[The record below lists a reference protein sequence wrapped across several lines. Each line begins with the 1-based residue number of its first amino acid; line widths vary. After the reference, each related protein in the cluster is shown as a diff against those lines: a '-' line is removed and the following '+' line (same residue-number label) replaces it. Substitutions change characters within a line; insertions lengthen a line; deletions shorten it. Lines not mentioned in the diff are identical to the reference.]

1 MPDLLK
7 CVLEIENRCKNKG
20 SVVIIDKEI
29 LLAMK
34 YYLCLLKELSD
45 EAVNYLGTTLE
56 CLDLVDKATIKS
68 IAEETW

>member
-34 YYLCLLKELSD
+34 YYLYLLKELSD

-56 CLDLVDKATIKS
+56 CLGIVDKATIKS

>member
-1 MPDLLK
+1 MSDLLK

-20 SVVIIDKEI
+20 SVVIMDKEI

-34 YYLCLLKELSD
+34 YYLCLLKELSN

-56 CLDLVDKATIKS
+56 CLGLVDKATIKS

>member
-34 YYLCLLKELSD
+34 YYLYLLKELSD

-56 CLDLVDKATIKS
+56 CLGIVDRATIKS